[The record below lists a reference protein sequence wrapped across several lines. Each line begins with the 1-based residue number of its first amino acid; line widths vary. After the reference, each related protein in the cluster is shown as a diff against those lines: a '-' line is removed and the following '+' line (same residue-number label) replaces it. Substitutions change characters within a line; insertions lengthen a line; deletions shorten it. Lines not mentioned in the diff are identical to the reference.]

1 MLYVR
6 VLTTDMII
14 LSNPEVISDLVEKRS
29 NIYCDR
35 VSYQQKTCAI
45 VLTPNSQPS
54 APMLDL

>member
-35 VSYQQKTCAI
+35 VSYQQKNVRNCAY
-45 VLTPNSQPS
+45 T
-54 APMLDL
+54 